1 MKIRLGYV
9 AISNAL
15 GKKVTSSSNVTYK
28 TYSKLN
34 SQEKRLQK
42 LKSIT
47 SSNFDGLEK
56 IIRYNI
62 ENDIH
67 FYRITKDLP
76 GGRNIHRCNVR
87 RYPDPVRYSGQ
98 LHGTE

>member
-28 TYSKLN
+28 TYSKIT
-34 SQEKRLQK
+34 SEEKKIEK

-47 SSNFDGLEK
+47 HSNFEGLEK
-56 IIRYNI
+56 ILRYNI

-67 FYRITKDLP
+67 FYRITKDPP
-76 GGRNIHRCNVR
+76 GGRNTHRYNVR

>member
-28 TYSKLN
+28 TYSKIT
-34 SQEKRLQK
+34 SEEKKIEK

-47 SSNFDGLEK
+47 HSNFEGLEK
-56 IIRYNI
+56 ILRYNI

-67 FYRITKDLP
+67 FYRLTSALILHIQMFQTGDIENYLKRTL
-76 GGRNIHRCNVR
+76 NI
-87 RYPDPVRYSGQ
+87 
-98 LHGTE
+98 

>member
-15 GKKVTSSSNVTYK
+15 GKKVKSSSNVTYK

-42 LKSIT
+42 LNYQKKLLIQMTLRHS
-47 SSNFDGLEK
+47 K
-56 IIRYNI
+56 I
-62 ENDIH
+62 
-67 FYRITKDLP
+67 
-76 GGRNIHRCNVR
+76 
-87 RYPDPVRYSGQ
+87 
-98 LHGTE
+98 

>member
-42 LKSIT
+42 LKSIIK
-47 SSNFDGLEK
+47 L
-56 IIRYNI
+56 
-62 ENDIH
+62 
-67 FYRITKDLP
+67 
-76 GGRNIHRCNVR
+76 
-87 RYPDPVRYSGQ
+87 
-98 LHGTE
+98 